1 MSDKLIIKTRK
12 NIFLYILIEIFFL
25 ILSYLIVLLSQK
37 EINYS
42 YIYTFIIILSWPI
55 VSYLTNRYEGI
66 FLKQNLIN
74 SFLRII
80 FSSSIMIILFTFSA
94 TIIDLFKLYKT
105 DFQISYSYAFLIQ
118 ILSLNIFFNFFI
130 SLLVNNISKKINKEK
145 TWIFIGSDENFE
157 ILNSSIKNSSYKS
170 TLKIKKIKANRFNK
184 LRNSRIIIDHEDKI
198 EQNLSSFIDSNIE
211 NILILSTIED
221 WYEKTFERIPV
232 DLFTLNNMYQLKQK
246 SYKND
251 IGNKIKRIGDISLS
265 IFILI
270 VTFPLLLIIC
280 LLIWLED
287 RGPIIYT
294 QKRVGFK
301 GKTFRLFKFR
311 SMHIN
316 AEKDGPKWA
325 SKNDPRTT
333 FIGKILRKTRFDE
346 IPQLYSVIKG
356 EMSLIG
362 PRPERPEMEKTL
374 IANVKHYNLKYL
386 VKPGMSG
393 WAQVNYPY
401 GSSIEDS
408 KNKLSFDIFYI
419 KNKSIFLDFIIF
431 FKTMRVVFNFHRYG
445 SN

>member
-105 DFQISYSYAFLIQ
+105 DFQISYSYGFLIQ

-130 SLLVNNISKKINKEK
+130 SLLMNNISKKINKEK

-221 WYEKTFERIPV
+221 WYETTFERIPV

-251 IGNKIKRIGDISLS
+251 IENKIKRIGDISLS

-270 VTFPLLLIIC
+270 VTFPLLLIIG